1 MVQMLESDGADY
13 EQAVLFIILT
23 GGHSHV
29 TWILSGIL
37 KAEQKS
43 AAGELSIT

>member
-23 GGHSHV
+23 QGTSVSPGFEV
-29 TWILSGIL
+29 
-37 KAEQKS
+37 EF
-43 AAGELSIT
+43 